1 MKEYGADVVFAPSH
15 PDSISRIRTLYPKL
29 HLAFDLMVSK
39 SSISSCIGCLDN
51 EAGVIAT
58 ATMYKDAHGRK
69 SVSFKPTFSGAIQG
83 ARMGPGCDE
92 IGLELEKQMWQHLLA
107 LVKEKKVQGFQH
119 ELIGGLEVVN
129 EGLERLQSG
138 QYEVT
143 LVVKI

>member
-1 MKEYGADVVFAPSH
+1 
-15 PDSISRIRTLYPKL
+15 
-29 HLAFDLMVSK
+29 
-39 SSISSCIGCLDN
+39 
-51 EAGVIAT
+51 
-58 ATMYKDAHGRK
+58 MYKDAHGRK

-92 IGLELEKQMWQHLLA
+92 IA